1 MSIVEKRN
9 QEMQQM
15 HHPCTAERRPMLEL
29 RDVSFR
35 YKGRHSDT
43 LRHVGLSLESGEMLL
58 LAGRSG
64 CGKSTLIKVI
74 SGLVSGEGQERR
86 EGTVLWNGE
95 DMADWPPE
103 KIGLLAGTVYQTP
116 DDQLFAMTVEDEAGF
131 ALENQGEAP
140 EAVHDQVE
148 EILGLTG
155 LAGLEKRGIH
165 QLSGG
170 QRQRMALASVLIGKP
185 RLLILDEPVSQ
196 MDPRGVQD
204 FMELL
209 LRLNREEGIAILMIE
224 HRVNELACYFH
235 RLAIMREGRI
245 VYDGPLQ
252 AAWAFLTGRENLGL
266 REPQCVK
273 LGRVLGLPEL
283 SSDVAQTVLQIKT
296 YCRPVP
302 AAEAERSGGAGKHQ
316 SSSRPGGK
324 TGETG
329 RNGRPLVEAEKVC
342 FRYPG
347 TTEDVLKEV
356 SFSLNAGEIIALMG
370 CNGAGKSTLLNLL
383 GGLTGPSAGRL
394 LFEGGPLARQRG
406 STGYLL
412 QEPDLML
419 LAGTVW
425 EELKWKNDTLT
436 DAEAEAL
443 LQRLHLEPCRDD
455 FPLALSKGQRL
466 RTVLGSF
473 FAWRPKLLLL
483 DEPTTGQ
490 DEASLQEIAALLS
503 HYRDHGGTVLLC
515 THDVELASCLADHV
529 LLLNQGRVLAYGT
542 VFDVL
547 SRRDLLAA
555 GGLVAP
561 PVLAVSGALGI
572 PPCITVEEVCH
583 CVGPATLG
591 RN

>member
-252 AAWAFLTGRENLGL
+252 AAWAFLTYMLCTAKGQNDMFAAVDYFPAY
-266 REPQCVK
+266 EPAWPQA
-273 LGRVLGLPEL
+273 PEL
-283 SSDVAQTVLQIKT
+283 YTDGDPYFGGQAPNALAAKIASE
-296 YCRPVP
+296 VP
-302 AAEAERSGGAGKHQ
+302 AVYNTIMDTTAEGYIYSAFNAGAEA
-316 SSSRPGGK
+316 
-324 TGETG
+324 GET
-329 RNGRPLVEAEKVC
+329 AEQIRERLGK
-342 FRYPG
+342 
-347 TTEDVLKEV
+347 DIEV
-356 SFSLNAGEIIALMG
+356 ACA
-370 CNGAGKSTLLNLL
+370 
-383 GGLTGPSAGRL
+383 
-394 LFEGGPLARQRG
+394 
-406 STGYLL
+406 
-412 QEPDLML
+412 
-419 LAGTVW
+419 
-425 EELKWKNDTLT
+425 ELKLQQIQNLK
-436 DAEAEAL
+436 DA
-443 LQRLHLEPCRDD
+443 
-455 FPLALSKGQRL
+455 G
-466 RTVLGSF
+466 V
-473 FAWRPKLLLL
+473 W
-483 DEPTTGQ
+483 
-490 DEASLQEIAALLS
+490 QE
-503 HYRDHGGTVLLC
+503 
-515 THDVELASCLADHV
+515 
-529 LLLNQGRVLAYGT
+529 
-542 VFDVL
+542 
-547 SRRDLLAA
+547 
-555 GGLVAP
+555 
-561 PVLAVSGALGI
+561 
-572 PPCITVEEVCH
+572 
-583 CVGPATLG
+583 
-591 RN
+591 